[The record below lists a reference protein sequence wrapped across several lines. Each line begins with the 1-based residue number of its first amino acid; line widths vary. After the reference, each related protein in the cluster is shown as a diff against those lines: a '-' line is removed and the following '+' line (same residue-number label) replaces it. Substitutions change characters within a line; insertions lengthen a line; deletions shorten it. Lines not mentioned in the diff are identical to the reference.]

1 MNKHRYALEDNGV
14 FFDSYRSNGKRFLK
28 GNYLWE
34 QKSIQQLFHKD
45 KEVDQK
51 NNKPWCPMASKNNEI
66 PKHELQALARA
77 FADDIIAF
85 FETEEGQKE
94 YEEWL
99 QQKKN
104 TEKVA

>member
-1 MNKHRYALEDNGV
+1 
-14 FFDSYRSNGKRFLK
+14 
-28 GNYLWE
+28 
-34 QKSIQQLFHKD
+34 
-45 KEVDQK
+45 
-51 NNKPWCPMASKNNEI
+51 MAPKNNEI

>member
-1 MNKHRYALEDNGV
+1 
-14 FFDSYRSNGKRFLK
+14 
-28 GNYLWE
+28 
-34 QKSIQQLFHKD
+34 
-45 KEVDQK
+45 
-51 NNKPWCPMASKNNEI
+51 MASKNNGI
-66 PKHELQALARA
+66 PEHELQALARA

-99 QQKKN
+99 QQKKD